1 MIVLDSIGWL
11 NTGLPML
18 VLAGLAVGLPR
29 YLVDRQTR
37 SHATVARGM
46 LAVIA
51 LLLLAGFMLS
61 MVVTGARGFDADAHL
76 LANPAEGFWM
86 HARLS
91 LLSGIVWA
99 PILALVWFGQAQAV
113 EDRRGRDMV
122 LADREGKL

>member
-1 MIVLDSIGWL
+1 MIILDSIGWL

-18 VLAGLAVGLPR
+18 TLAALAVVLPR
-29 YLVDRQTR
+29 YLVDRHTR
-37 SHATVARGM
+37 SHAMVARGM

-51 LLLLAGFMLS
+51 FLLLAGFVLS
-61 MVVTGARGFDADAHL
+61 MVVKGARGFDAEAHL

-91 LLSGIVWA
+91 LLSGIVWG

-113 EDRRGRDMV
+113 EDRRGRDMI
-122 LADREGKL
+122 LADREGS